1 MAADVDS
8 TLLARSTPGFSGAEL
23 CNLVNEAALLA
34 ARGDAEQISARLL
47 DEACDKIRMG
57 VERKCVCLHHC
68 PSQLCMHPPRS
79 LVFSAGS
86 QMFVCS

>member
-1 MAADVDS
+1 MLLSYPSNSAVSETFCAAMQDKPAAADVDT
-8 TLLARSTPGFSGAEL
+8 TLLARGTPGFSGAEL

-57 VERKCVCLHHC
+57 VERKCAL
-68 PSQLCMHPPRS
+68 S
-79 LVFSAGS
+79 
-86 QMFVCS
+86 